1 MKIKPYIFIIRNS
14 IMASLAYRGH
24 FYFSLAGSVIY
35 IVVTWFLWK
44 AIYVN
49 GGTIAGLTF
58 SQAYMY
64 VGISTALSGFM
75 HTASDWHLHNT
86 VVRGDIVQF
95 LTKPI
100 GLSLQFFADEFGFA
114 LVNLIMITLPT
125 FIIVFVMTGWGVPSL
140 INIALFIPAVAI
152 GFLLNFF
159 FDFLIGLTVFL
170 TKSIGSI
177 STAKET
183 TVMFL
188 SGAIIPL
195 PFFPEGMRR
204 VLEWLPFQALYN
216 TPIRLLVDNSLNM
229 NEVIFILLRQVGWLL
244 IFYLLVRIFFSL
256 ALKKLVVNGG

>member
-44 AIYVN
+44 AIYAN

-100 GLSLQFFADEFGFA
+100 GFSLQFFADEFGFA

-195 PFFPEGMRR
+195 
-204 VLEWLPFQALYN
+204 LPFQALYN